1 MSYDGDFT
9 FDMRPQ
15 AGILNVFSRLSYKPQ
30 YAIGEFVDNS
40 TQSYLLHKAELID
53 SEDYYRLR
61 IDIEYD
67 PGAMTLTVTDN
78 AFGMERDRFLDAI
91 KLDAKNSDQMNS
103 RNEFGMGLKTAASWF
118 GSVWSVTSTQLGSR
132 RRFKAT
138 VDIPCLHESGESDIN
153 IRVTDEPP
161 YTHGTVVRIEKLTK
175 KLAGRSIG
183 KIKDMLGSMYRRDLA
198 NGDVEIM
205 FNGQPITFE
214 QFPILRFR
222 DQQWKKPL
230 DFEFD
235 FGPEKHHVTGFVAI
249 MDPGSFIKAGFA
261 LFRRGRVVIGGADA
275 NYKPREIFGNA
286 NSEISLKLFGEL
298 DLDDFPINQAKDGFV
313 WEDGLEDAF
322 IDALKMQIA
331 DFRKIA
337 DMTKKARMQESQLA
351 TPASNRVEAQ
361 VTDTITR
368 LNNGLSKARDDA
380 EEAQPEK
387 ADTSDAGE
395 SAESRYVQDYREMQ
409 REESKVPDELLS
421 DVRTYPI
428 KVSSTQTKTIEVRW
442 SIESGE
448 KWIGVTYPTDDS
460 VAVTINLNHPFFKP
474 YSREEDFQVVLEKL
488 VIAFVA
494 SEEQAKLNST
504 QAGMIISSAI
514 RSNMNRILY
523 AMAVNGNG

>member
-1 MSYDGDFT
+1 MDHNGDFT

-40 TQSYLLHKAELID
+40 TQSYLLHKVELIN
-53 SEDYYRLR
+53 SEDNYRLR
-61 IDIEYD
+61 ISIEYD
-67 PGAMTLTVTDN
+67 PGAMTLTITDN
-78 AFGMERDRFLDAI
+78 AYGMERERFLDAI
-91 KLDAKNSDQMNS
+91 TLDAKNSDQTNS

-118 GSVWSVTSTQLGSR
+118 GSVWSVTSTQLKSR

-138 VDIPCLHESGESDIN
+138 VDIPYLHESGESNIS
-153 IRVTDEPP
+153 IRVTDVPS
-161 YTHGTVVRIEKLTK
+161 YTHGTVVKIEKLTK

-214 QFPILRFR
+214 QFPILHFR
-222 DQQWKKPL
+222 NQQWKKPL
-230 DFEFD
+230 DFEFI
-235 FGPEKHHVTGFVAI
+235 FGQERHHVTGFVAI

-298 DLDDFPINQAKDGFV
+298 DLDDFPINQAKDGFI

-322 IDALKMQIA
+322 IEALKMQID

-351 TPASNRVEAQ
+351 TPASNRVEVQ
-361 VTDTITR
+361 VAGTIAR
-368 LNNGLSKARDDA
+368 LNNRLSKARSEN
-380 EEAQPEK
+380 EEAQQEEPNG
-387 ADTSDAGE
+387 SDANKA
-395 SAESRYVQDYREMQ
+395 AESRYILDYRKMQ
-409 REESKVPDELLS
+409 HEESRVPDELLS

-428 KVSSTQTKTIEVRW
+428 KVSSTQTKIIEVRW

-448 KWIGVTYPTDDS
+448 KWIGVTYPSDDS

-514 RSNMNRILY
+514 RNHMNQILY
-523 AMAVNGNG
+523 AMAVNDNG

>member
-1 MSYDGDFT
+1 MSNGSDFT
-9 FDMRPQ
+9 FDMRPK
-15 AGILNVFSRLSYKPQ
+15 AGILKVFSRLSYKPQ

-40 TQSYLLHKAELID
+40 TQSYLLHKEELTGTQ
-53 SEDYYRLR
+53 EHFCLK
-61 IDIEYD
+61 IEIVYD
-67 PGAMTLTVTDN
+67 PEEMTLCIIDN

-91 KLDAKNSDQMNS
+91 MLDAKNSDQTNS

-118 GSVWSVTSTQLGSR
+118 GSVWSVVSTQLGSNR
-132 RRFKAT
+132 RYEAT
-138 VDIPCLHESGESDIN
+138 VDIPHLEESGESDIH
-153 IRVTDEPP
+153 IRVVDEPA
-161 YTHGTVVRIEKLTK
+161 YTHGTIVTIEKLTK

-183 KIKDMLGSMYRRDLA
+183 KIKELLGSMYRRDLS
-198 NGDVEIM
+198 NGDVEIF

-214 QFPILRFR
+214 QYPVLRFR

-235 FGPEKHHVTGFVAI
+235 FGPEKHRVTGFVAI
-249 MDPGSFIKAGFA
+249 MDPGSFYKAGFA
-261 LFRRGRVVIGGADA
+261 LFRRGRVVIGGNDA

-298 DLDDFPINQAKDGFV
+298 DLDDFPINQAKDGFI
-313 WEDGLEDAF
+313 WEDGLEDIF
-322 IDALKMQIA
+322 IETLKAEIA

-337 DMTKKARMQESQLA
+337 DMTKKARLQESQLA
-351 TPASNRVEAQ
+351 TPASDRVESR
-361 VTDTITR
+361 VTETIDR
-368 LNNGLSKARDDA
+368 LNDGLSKAREDA
-380 EEAQPEK
+380 EEKQAEE
-387 ADTSDAGE
+387 ASDGNSDTQSD
-395 SAESRYVQDYREMQ
+395 SPYVQDYLEMQ

-448 KWIGVTYPTDDS
+448 RWISATYPAEDTVS
-460 VAVTINLNHPFFKP
+460 VTINLNHPFFKP
-474 YSREEDFQVVLEKL
+474 YSREDDFQVVLEKL

-504 QAGMIISSAI
+504 QSGMIISSAI
-514 RSNMNRILY
+514 RNNMNRILY
-523 AMAVNGNG
+523 AMAVDNNG